1 MMPVK
6 KVKGRNRHITTDIP
20 GLALSCEIQVFNVQ
34 DRDGA
39 KRSAHK
45 NQGKISYLTLSL
57 LAIARKI
64 IDQIYF

>member
-45 NQGKISYLTLSL
+45 NQGKIS
-57 LAIARKI
+57 
-64 IDQIYF
+64 

>member
-39 KRSAHK
+39 KRSARK
-45 NQGKISYLTLSL
+45 N
-57 LAIARKI
+57 
-64 IDQIYF
+64 